1 MRILLDNF
9 SYYFSLTGSSGGL
22 YSTECRFRPLLAGK
36 EDADEVKA
44 STRRIM
50 RTYTDVLDR
59 LYGDVIKGEREPIL
73 ADSPYVVS
81 TGYRYGGHLTRR
93 GLRVLD
99 ERLREAFGAGAAD
112 PRGEVS
118 VHQHLRVTVECS
130 FGKKGHDLD
139 DVSVVVK
146 HEMNHL
152 LNMCF
157 FRFTRRLE
165 GVEVGS
171 APRTNMDSLERMLKA
186 TAEREGLDYFEMLT
200 KQ

>member
-22 YSTECRFRPLLAGK
+22 FSMECRFRPLLAGK
-36 EDADEVKA
+36 EDAGAGKA
-44 STRRIM
+44 ATRRIM

-59 LYGDVIKGEREPIL
+59 LYGDVIKGDREPIL

-81 TGYRYGGHLTRR
+81 TGYRYSGYLTRR
-93 GLRVLD
+93 GLRVID
-99 ERLREAFGAGAAD
+99 ERLREAFGEEAAD

-118 VHQHLRVTVECS
+118 VHQHLRATVECS
-130 FGKKGHDLD
+130 FGKKGQDLE

-146 HEMNHL
+146 PEMNHL
-152 LNMCF
+152 LNVCF
-157 FRFTRRLE
+157 FRFTRRQE
-165 GVEVGS
+165 GIEVGS
-171 APRTNMDSLERMLKA
+171 APRTNMDGLERMLKA

-200 KQ
+200 KR